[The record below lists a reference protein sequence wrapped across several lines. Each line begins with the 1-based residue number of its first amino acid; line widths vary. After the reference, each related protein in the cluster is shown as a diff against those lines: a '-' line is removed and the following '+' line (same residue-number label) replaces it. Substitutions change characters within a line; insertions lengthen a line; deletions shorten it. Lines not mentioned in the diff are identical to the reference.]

1 MSSGLQ
7 ISLAGNI
14 TDFQEFTF
22 ISRQARWVKF
32 TVQKVYGYSG
42 GVGIQDIEIYNEL
55 CNPSKYAL
63 RTYLRQ
69 KKIIIIKSLCD
80 DDGKGNE
87 NENSKV
93 HVRTIC
99 AIKELFQ
106 IVRKINEY

>member
-32 TVQKVYGYSG
+32 TAQKVHGYSG

-55 CNPSKYAL
+55 CKPSKYAL
-63 RTYLRQ
+63 WAYLNQ
-69 KKIIIIKSLCD
+69 KKLITRPCTQGELVPRGLLLRWLDS
-80 DDGKGNE
+80 
-87 NENSKV
+87 SYKV
-93 HVRTIC
+93 
-99 AIKELFQ
+99 A
-106 IVRKINEY
+106 KIA

>member
-7 ISLAGNI
+7 ISLAGDI

-63 RTYLRQ
+63 RTYLKQ
-69 KKIIIIKSLCD
+69 K
-80 DDGKGNE
+80 N
-87 NENSKV
+87 NNNNNNNN
-93 HVRTIC
+93 
-99 AIKELFQ
+99 KELM
-106 IVRKINEY
+106 R

>member
-1 MSSGLQ
+1 MYSDLQ

-42 GVGIQDIEIYNEL
+42 GVGIQEIEIYNEL

-63 RTYLRQ
+63 PAYLKQ
-69 KKIIIIKSLCD
+69 KKKLIIMSLCD

-87 NENSKV
+87 NVIPKYMF
-93 HVRTIC
+93 
-99 AIKELFQ
+99 ALF
-106 IVRKINEY
+106 VT